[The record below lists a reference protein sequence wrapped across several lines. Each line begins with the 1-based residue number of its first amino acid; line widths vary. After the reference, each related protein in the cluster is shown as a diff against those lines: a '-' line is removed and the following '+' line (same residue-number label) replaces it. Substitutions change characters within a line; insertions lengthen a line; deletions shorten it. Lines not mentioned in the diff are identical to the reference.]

1 MKHVFYILLTI
12 NVFVSDTVQLG
23 MQELMNITNLS
34 RYKLKAIL
42 DKLMLLGYIEEVN
55 KNPLKYKVTDECLD
69 KVVPM

>member
-1 MKHVFYILLTI
+1 MSFYRSILLTI

-23 MQELMNITNLS
+23 IQGLMSITNLS

-69 KVVPM
+69 KIVPM